1 MGRYTL
7 DAFRAHS
14 VQKDRHE
21 GVFEL
26 ETDRFLEV
34 HLDGMMWTKKGS
46 MVSYLG
52 KINFTREGILEHGL
66 GKFLKKM
73 FTTEGMQLTK
83 AEGRGILYLADAGKK
98 VTILQ
103 LQDEAICINGN
114 DVLAFEPTLEWDIKM
129 LKSIAGMLSG
139 GIFNVRVE
147 GTGMVAFTSHYDP
160 LTLPVYED
168 RPVYTDP
175 NATIAWSGDLEPEI
189 KTDISFKTF
198 FGRGSGESF
207 QMKFKGEGF
216 VVIQP
221 YEEVYQAGGSAS

>member
-7 DAFRAHS
+7 DAFRAKS
-14 VQKDRHE
+14 EQKDRHE

-46 MVSYLG
+46 MISYLG
-52 KINFTREGILEHGL
+52 NITFTREGMLEHGI

-83 AEGRGILYLADAGKK
+83 AEGKGILYLADVGKK
-98 VTILQ
+98 ITILQ
-103 LQDEAICINGN
+103 LQDDAICFNGN
-114 DVLAFEPTLEWDIKM
+114 DILTFEPSLNWDVKM

-139 GIFNVRVE
+139 GLFNVRVE
-147 GTGMVAFTSHYDP
+147 GTGLVAFTSHYDP
-160 LTLPVYED
+160 LTLPVYND

-175 NATIAWSGDLEPEI
+175 NATIAWSGNLVPEL
-189 KTDISFKTF
+189 KTDISLKTF
-198 FGRGSGESF
+198 FGRGSGESL
-207 QMKFKGEGF
+207 QMKFRGEGF
-216 VVIQP
+216 VVVQP
-221 YEEVYQAGGSAS
+221 YEEVYQVGRQ

>member
-1 MGRYTL
+1 MGRYTMES
-7 DAFRAHS
+7 FQKHS

-52 KINFTREGILEHGL
+52 NITFTREGILEHGV

-83 AEGRGILYLADAGKK
+83 AEGKGVLYLADYGKK

-103 LQDEAICINGN
+103 MDDDEICINGN
-114 DVLAFEPTLEWDIKM
+114 DILAFEPTLEWDIKM

-139 GIFNVRVE
+139 GIFNVRLE

-160 LTLPVYED
+160 LTLPVYKD

-175 NATIAWSGDLEPEI
+175 NATIAWSGTLP
-189 KTDISFKTF
+189 
-198 FGRGSGESF
+198 GRATWSRN
-207 QMKFKGEGF
+207 
-216 VVIQP
+216 
-221 YEEVYQAGGSAS
+221 

>member
-1 MGRYTL
+1 MGRYTMES
-7 DAFRAHS
+7 FQKHS

-21 GVFEL
+21 GLFEL

-34 HLDGMMWTKKGS
+34 HLDGMVWTKKGS

-52 KINFTREGILEHGL
+52 NITFTREGMLEHGV

-83 AEGRGILYLADAGKK
+83 AEGKGVLYLADYGKK
-98 VTILQ
+98 VTIIQ
-103 LQDEAICINGN
+103 MDDDEICINGN
-114 DVLAFEPTLEWDIKM
+114 DILAFEPTLEWDIKM
-129 LKSIAGMLSG
+129 LKSVAGMLSG
-139 GIFNVRVE
+139 GLFNVRLE

-160 LTLPVYED
+160 LTLPVYKD

-175 NATIAWSGDLEPEI
+175 NATIAWSGNLEPEL
-189 KTDISFKTF
+189 KTDISLKTF

-221 YEEVYQAGGSAS
+221 YEETYQAGTA

>member
-1 MGRYTL
+1 MGRYSL
-7 DAFRAHS
+7 EEFRKQS
-14 VQKDRHE
+14 VQKDRGE
-21 GVFEL
+21 GVFEM
-26 ETDRFLEV
+26 ETDRLLEV
-34 HLDGMMWTKKGS
+34 HLNGMIWTKKGS
-46 MVSYLG
+46 MVAYLG
-52 KINFTREGILEHGL
+52 NITFTREGVLEHGL

-73 FTTEGMQLTK
+73 FTAEGMALTK
-83 AEGRGILYLADAGKK
+83 AEGKGVLYLADYGKK

-103 LQDEAICINGN
+103 LEDDAICFNGN
-114 DVLAFEPTLEWDIKM
+114 DVLAFEPTLQWDIKM

-160 LTLPVYED
+160 VTLPVTEN

-175 NATIAWSGDLEPEI
+175 NATIAWSGNLVPEL

-207 QMKFKGEGF
+207 QMKFQGDGF

-221 YEEVYQAGGSAS
+221 YEESYQAPAQ